1 MRRAKPDGRFK
12 IPTHPHRQTRKPMR
26 AGEFPKQGKM
36 RPRRLL
42 NRRNTHQSLNPKPK
56 PLRLAQKLCQ
66 AHRRHPRLLRFLA
79 RIDLNKHRKRAP
91 RLPLRLGQRTGKLW
105 PVERLDHIKQARR
118 RLGLI
123 RLQRPNQMQF
133 EVRKN
138 LPPHGPSLL
147 RFLHTVLPKH
157 TLARPKRRLDPRIG
171 LLFRHGNKLRRLPA
185 RARGRRRNTGPDLV
199 KPLGYI
205 SGRVMGHHMPHQAHD
220 TLLRKLR
227 ISAER
232 ARRHLPA
239 PLPGLFVLTDPHR
252 LPDPLAVAAHLFEG
266 SGLIYRHFGAPD
278 RYDTAKALARLARTK
293 GFTLLIGNDPELARS
308 TGASGVHW
316 PEANLDQAKD
326 WKTKFKL
333 MTAAAHSLPAMT
345 RAQNTGLDAVLV
357 SSVYPSS
364 SPSAGPPIGPDTL
377 RNWITAAQIP
387 TYGLG
392 GVTTENMDEINTFA
406 GIAMIGGAAGLGQ
419 MPNP

>member
-12 IPTHPHRQTRKPMR
+12 IPTHPHRQTRKPIR
-26 AGEFPKQGKM
+26 AGEFAKQGKM
-36 RPRRLL
+36 RPRRLFDG
-42 NRRNTHQSLNPKPK
+42 RNTHQPLNPKPK

-66 AHRRHPRLLRFLA
+66 PHRRHPRLLRLLA
-79 RIDLNKHRKRAP
+79 RIDLNKDRQVPP
-91 RLPLRLGQRTGKLW
+91 RLRLRLGQRTGKLW
-105 PVERLDHIKQARR
+105 PVERLDHIKKPRR

-123 RLQRPNQMQF
+123 RLQRPDQMQF
-133 EVRKN
+133 EIRKN
-138 LPPHGPSLL
+138 LSPRRPSRL
-147 RFLHTVLPKH
+147 RFLHTVLAKH
-157 TLARPKRRLDPRIG
+157 TLTRRKRRLDPRIG
-171 LLFRHGNKLRRLPA
+171 LLFRYGNKLRHLLA
-185 RARGRRRNTGPDLV
+185 RARRRRNTGPDLV
-199 KPLGYI
+199 KPLGYV
-205 SGRVMGHHMPHQAHD
+205 SGRAMGHHMPHQAHD

-227 ISAER
+227 ISAEVS
-232 ARRHLPA
+232 RRHLPA

-266 SGLIYRHFGAPD
+266 AGLIYRHFGAPD
-278 RYDTAKALARLARTK
+278 RHDTAKALARLARAK
-293 GFTLLIGNDPELARS
+293 GFTLLIGNDPELAQS

-316 PEANLDQAKD
+316 PEANLDQAKG
-326 WKTKFKL
+326 WKAKFKL

-357 SSVYPSS
+357 SSVFPSS

-377 RNWITAAQIP
+377 RNWITTAQIP

-392 GVTTENMDEINTFA
+392 GVTTENMNEINTFA

-419 MPNP
+419 NPEP